1 MKKIFKPV
9 VLAILA
15 GSLAVVSCTQD
26 NRAEIDGIKNDI
38 AALKDKVAANEVDVK
53 AQIGT
58 LQYLL
63 QSYKDEVNPKL
74 VALDAQLK
82 KDYADLSAADADL
95 SKAIKD
101 AQTVLQAAI
110 AKNADDI
117 AANKK
122 EIQAAI
128 AEYKKLV
135 ADAIEGFELAMAK
148 AKEDQALVDGAQNMA
163 IEALSAQFETFKEAV
178 DEAISNLGESVDE
191 LAAAV
196 EGMGDDIEDLQQQV
210 DDNLAASYAYTDAL
224 AVTVDAALGVLEE
237 RIAAN
242 EAAIKKLNEET
253 IPEIEEAIL
262 ALQTSIVGLEGNVA
276 ALEEKK
282 LDKSVFEAFLKEHT
296 EWKATIDNSIKSIN
310 GSIELL
316 KIYDGIIGSSVE
328 QLTDLVNRLNGSE
341 VVPGSVKQ
349 QIKDA
354 IAAVYESITKDL
366 EALKTDIEGKIETL
380 QTDVKSL
387 KGSLDLANAEIDIIH
402 GNLDK
407 VKKEL
412 TDINAKIAAAQ
423 GDIKDLQD
431 AKTKLEDDLKALEA
445 ALESRMKAVEELTA
459 GLKDQIDTINGD
471 KETEGSIAYAVEQL
485 RASIQTEIDELAGKV
500 NKNAEDIAKLQEEIG
515 KLQQRIQSL
524 VFVPQYTDLKFGI
537 PFTSIAGV
545 YKAYNSPQGFPIV
558 YKVSP
563 VELAKPLADAV
574 NEAIKE
580 GVAPVFTFDIES
592 GLQTRATATDPK
604 LIIKNAIG
612 DEATGKITLF
622 LDHQNFKP
630 KAIADKE
637 LDEYAISLRADN
649 DDFKVHVASEF
660 VQAKL
665 HAISSITAVTDY
677 LYKPNVTTGE
687 VDYETKIHIDN
698 TSEAVEGRLA
708 IEYTDSKPYT
718 YFDGYEMAYKDEKGV
733 IRTSSQFKALGYD
746 MPTVKT
752 TVKHYATGTKNI
764 VADLKANPVTF
775 SVKIKDGDKD
785 NMVNAKKDI
794 VDTPI
799 VYVADKVQAYRY
811 TYSDGTTQ
819 IDAEILV
826 ALKRHEGAFQINLP
840 FAMNWTYDLD
850 AKVDHDNIGGWA
862 SAYERAGSA
871 TPELDKFVVT
881 PTLTVGNE
889 NLVLDGS
896 NKVYGLTASD
906 FAAKTFAASAETP
919 LPTNVSFN
927 VVNAIDGTDAHTLS
941 LTKFEVAGERL
952 GKSYVYTGTYNQN
965 SYSTKGVTAKVSITS
980 KDRKTEDIKIT
991 APAKLVK
998 LLKTPEFN
1006 STDDYYTIKSDDFSD
1021 ALMTAYVNQ
1030 NIFADASAAQKT
1042 AAFADAGEFGQAT
1055 AKWSTSGLDTKF
1067 NFERDI
1073 TTPEAPTFKMTSKDN
1088 LLKSAV
1094 LHQVATG
1101 SDCEA
1106 KPWTLTVQTY
1116 VGQNIIITWPIGVTP
1131 LYDYRFVTYGL
1142 NTSDNSFLVPIKWN
1156 TATDHITKAQTELD
1170 LINYNLNNVKVMY
1183 KEGTSEYVY
1192 KPSTEYG
1199 QATFMIVPRFSLVG
1213 TPTDI
1218 KVANTGTSEL
1228 PCLSNVEYYGQA
1240 ASVGVTSALYIKSGD
1255 TEFYVPGSDKMYVGE
1270 TPITSVTVKQSNPIA
1285 ATQVDPTATT
1295 VVTAPT
1301 VPALVQLTMKDVLGN
1316 SIYADGYAQ
1325 NGGTTPMPP
1334 YYANILDIFGHVY
1347 FSVYSVNESTSTT
1360 GWSINGANA
1369 FGISDTPTQVQLVTL
1384 GVASG
1389 PYTVVIKAKT
1399 AWKDYFYTVK
1409 VNVQ

>member
-1 MKKIFKPV
+1 MKKFFKPI

-82 KDYADLSAADADL
+82 KDYADLSAADAALD
-95 SKAIKD
+95 KAIKD

-135 ADAIEGFELAMAK
+135 ANAIEGFELAMAK

-163 IEALSAQFETFKEAV
+163 IEALSAQFETFKKAV
-178 DEAISNLGESVDE
+178 DEAISNLGIKVDE

-224 AVTVDAALGVLEE
+224 AVTVDAALGIMES
-237 RIAAN
+237 RIIAN
-242 EAAIKKLNEET
+242 EAAIKELNEKT

-276 ALEEKK
+276 ALDEKK

-316 KIYDGIIGSSVE
+316 KIYDGIIAGSVE

-341 VVPGSVKQ
+341 EVPGSIKQ
-349 QIKDA
+349 QIKVA

-366 EALKTDIEGKIETL
+366 DALKTDIEGKIESL

-402 GNLDK
+402 GNLDV
-407 VKKEL
+407 VKKAIE
-412 TDINAKIAAAQ
+412 DIDDKIAAAQ

-431 AKTKLEDDLKALEA
+431 AKTKLENDLKALEA

-485 RASIQTEIDELAGKV
+485 RASIQTQIDELAGKV
-500 NKNAEDIAKLQEEIG
+500 NKNAEDIAELQKQIG
-515 KLQQRIQSL
+515 LLQQRIQSL

-537 PFTSIAGV
+537 PFTNIAGV

-622 LDHQNFKP
+622 LDHQNFVP
-630 KAIADKE
+630 QDIANKE
-637 LDEYAISLRADN
+637 LDKYAISLRADN

-687 VDYETKIHIDN
+687 VDDETKIHIDN
-698 TSEAVEGRLA
+698 TADVVEGRLA

-752 TVKHYATGTKNI
+752 TVEQFATGTKNI

-785 NMVNAKKDI
+785 NMINAKKDI

-799 VYVADKVQAYRY
+799 IFVDGKVQAYRY
-811 TYSDGTTQ
+811 KFNDGKSE
-819 IDAEILV
+819 IVADILV

-862 SAYERAGSA
+862 SAYERAGDA

-881 PTLTVGNE
+881 PTLTVGSE

-896 NKVYGLTASD
+896 NKVFGLTASD
-906 FAAKTFAASAETP
+906 FAGKVFTPSAGTP
-919 LPTNVSFN
+919 LPANVSFN

-965 SYSTKGVTAKVSITS
+965 AYSTEGVTAKVSITS

-998 LLKTPEFN
+998 LLNTTEFN

-1042 AAFADAGEFGQAT
+1042 AAFADGGEFGAT
-1055 AKWSTSGLDTKF
+1055 AFVDDTESELDEKF
-1067 NFERDI
+1067 NFERNAA
-1073 TTPEAPTFKMTSKDN
+1073 TPAFSIKSKDQ
-1088 LLKSAV
+1088 LLKSAI
-1094 LHQVATG
+1094 LHRVATG
-1101 SDCEA
+1101 SDCGEE
-1106 KPWTLTVQTY
+1106 PWTFTVQTY
-1116 VGQNIIITWPIGVTP
+1116 VGQKIIITWPIGVTP

-1170 LINYNLNNVKVMY
+1170 LINYNLYNIQVMY
-1183 KEGTSEYVY
+1183 KEGTSGYVY

-1218 KVANTGTSEL
+1218 EVANTGTSAL
-1228 PCLSNVEYYGQA
+1228 PCLSNVKYYGQA

-1295 VVTAPT
+1295 VVTAST

-1316 SIYADGYAQ
+1316 SIYANGYAQ
-1325 NGGTTPMPP
+1325 NGGSTPMPP
-1334 YYANILDIFGHVY
+1334 YYANIVDIFGHVY
-1347 FSVYSVNESTSTT
+1347 YSVYSVNGSTSTT

-1384 GVASG
+1384 DVAAG

-1409 VNVQ
+1409 VNVN